1 MVFRVVFQNQ
11 SQIQTPA
18 HRDTQ
23 LAKSELQKKK
33 RLIVKQQVKPLT
45 RPLAEEKE
53 FQTSFML
60 DKTECVFLPWF
71 FSERDKNTKK
81 LYHYRF
87 NHIQVTLYFIL
98 KSPSFC
104 NGILYTPSSQCHLY
118 GILNSINLF
127 LIHYPRQRHK
137 FLTSVKT
144 ANSKVFLLYYY

>member
-60 DKTECVFLPWF
+60 DKTECVFLP
-71 FSERDKNTKK
+71 
-81 LYHYRF
+81 
-87 NHIQVTLYFIL
+87 
-98 KSPSFC
+98 
-104 NGILYTPSSQCHLY
+104 
-118 GILNSINLF
+118 
-127 LIHYPRQRHK
+127 
-137 FLTSVKT
+137 
-144 ANSKVFLLYYY
+144 